1 ASLEIQGQTELGRKE
16 VASYVAIAHFTNG
29 TSTPVSPDF
38 WRVSNTEVGT
48 ITNAGI
54 FTAAAVIGTK
64 QTRITAMYSYKGVTK
79 NAFMDVSVIDNTV
92 YPASATIIG
101 PSIIN
106 ENTSAVFE
114 LEVTYQNG

>member
-1 ASLEIQGQTELGRKE
+1 GIFHANSVAYNRVVRVTARYVHPETETPLAKSFTFTIRDINTNLILASLEIQGQTELGRKE

-54 FTAAAVIGTK
+54 FTA
-64 QTRITAMYSYKGVTK
+64 
-79 NAFMDVSVIDNTV
+79 
-92 YPASATIIG
+92 
-101 PSIIN
+101 
-106 ENTSAVFE
+106 
-114 LEVTYQNG
+114 